1 MENMEKLG
9 QVYLTSGKV
18 VVADPC
24 YGRECVKNTNNA
36 TIVELRQGM
45 YEAYCS
51 RSDDNRISALCIIPA
66 MMDIE
71 DVCYGDYELGV
82 AGVDSGTC
90 GIFCNDYHKK
100 THAKE
105 HALDDWYNEFII
117 ADDCPESGIT
127 DDSGVFTSSG
137 YGDGCYP
144 VFAVTDRH
152 GNQFGV
158 LVEFIYEGWEDEDD
172 EYYEDD
178 EDEDEDEN

>member
-9 QVYLTSGKV
+9 QVYLTSGTV

-24 YGRECVKNTNNA
+24 YGRETVKDKNNA
-36 TIVELRQGM
+36 TIVELRQGC

-51 RSDDNRISALCIIPA
+51 RSEDNRISALCIIPA
-66 MMDIE
+66 MVDIE

-100 THAKE
+100 THTKYDVS
-105 HALDDWYNEFII
+105 DDWYDEFII
-117 ADDCPESGIT
+117 ADGECPDTGIT
-127 DDSGVFTSSG
+127 DDSGVFSSSG

-144 VFAVTDRH
+144 VFAVTDRY

-158 LVEFIYEGWEDEDD
+158 LIEFIYEGWEDDD
-172 EYYEDD
+172 DDDYEDD
-178 EDEDEDEN
+178 EN